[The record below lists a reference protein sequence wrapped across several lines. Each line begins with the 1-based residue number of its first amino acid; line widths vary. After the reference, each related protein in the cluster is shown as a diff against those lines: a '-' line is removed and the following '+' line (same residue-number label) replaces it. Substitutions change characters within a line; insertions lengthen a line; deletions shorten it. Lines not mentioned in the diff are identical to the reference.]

1 MRKETIGRSAVA
13 VKGRDDK
20 DWLDLESIAGV
31 QITSEDPA
39 FPIENALSLNPEL
52 NLLGWRAATLGPQTI
67 ALVFTVPTHLR
78 RIFAKFME
86 HATERTQQFVLRY
99 SSAKETDR
107 EIVRQQWNFSP
118 SGSSQ
123 EIEDYTVDL
132 ASVTRLELVID
143 PDCGRGQC
151 RATLNALRLA

>member
-52 NLLGWRAATLGPQTI
+52 NELGWRAATLGPQTI

-99 SSAKETDR
+99 SRRKRLTAKSYASNGTSVPAGLR
-107 EIVRQQWNFSP
+107 RRLKITP
-118 SGSSQ
+118 SISH
-123 EIEDYTVDL
+123 
-132 ASVTRLELVID
+132 
-143 PDCGRGQC
+143 P
-151 RATLNALRLA
+151 